1 MAGYFVK
8 DKACSTCSK
17 NCKDCDD
24 SSTCF
29 SCKVGNYLNGK
40 VCDACIA
47 NCKTCT
53 ESTKCNICRSGY
65 DLNADKTI
73 CTKSTSLSNE
83 CLKLVTG
90 CSKCDAITK
99 KTCVLCKSG
108 SIPADG
114 VCTCP
119 KEKILISGVCVA

>member
-53 ESTKCNICRSGY
+53 ESTKCIHIISI
-65 DLNADKTI
+65 LFSLIKIEFSLAFSATFSISSTFFTI
-73 CTKSTSLSNE
+73 WIHTISNFDIMKFF
-83 CLKLVTG
+83 C
-90 CSKCDAITK
+90 
-99 KTCVLCKSG
+99 
-108 SIPADG
+108 
-114 VCTCP
+114 CP
-119 KEKILISGVCVA
+119 EIFTFFYRFFV